1 MIKPKKALLDTDI
14 LFKTQLAQNVNREA
28 LAELVIHFEGYEF
41 FCHEK
46 ILHELSYHGFDP
58 DPVPWLRD
66 KIEKGIVKC
75 YSDEDIINEIKDE
88 YGVGATRYYLDMLRI
103 SCDSFEL
110 DFFDT
115 AYKPLIELSD
125 CVDESVFLNVLE
137 NCDCAIEN
145 GSSMGE
151 KKSFVLAQ
159 LLQLKYP
166 GQVVVF
172 CSDDSR
178 ARRNVTYID
187 GSIRCLSILA
197 TFQKLKA
204 DGLAK
209 DAARQYFDSLCS
221 FYALHN
227 QKSMKVWKHG
237 TSERISV
244 EFERLFDEI
253 YAGKFEIRASGDLR
267 YKE

>member
-1 MIKPKKALLDTDI
+1 
-14 LFKTQLAQNVNREA
+14 
-28 LAELVIHFEGYEF
+28 
-41 FCHEK
+41 
-46 ILHELSYHGFDP
+46 
-58 DPVPWLRD
+58 
-66 KIEKGIVKC
+66 
-75 YSDEDIINEIKDE
+75 
-88 YGVGATRYYLDMLRI
+88 MLRI
-103 SCDSFEL
+103 SCDSFEP

-178 ARRNVTYID
+178 AR
-187 GSIRCLSILA
+187 
-197 TFQKLKA
+197 
-204 DGLAK
+204 
-209 DAARQYFDSLCS
+209 QYFDSLCS

-244 EFERLFDEI
+244 GFERLFDEI